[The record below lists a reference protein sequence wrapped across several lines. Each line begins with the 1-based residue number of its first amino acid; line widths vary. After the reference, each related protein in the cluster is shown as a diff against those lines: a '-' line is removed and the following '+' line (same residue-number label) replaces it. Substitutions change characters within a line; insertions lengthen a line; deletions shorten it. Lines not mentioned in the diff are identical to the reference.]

1 MHIKKVMLQAFNISV
16 RKIVVEK
23 SGILLQFDFSHKLL
37 KLNWI
42 VVWQCHALTNILP
55 SKWRHDVV
63 LILLISYAGL
73 VLKTQAV
80 CRSHRCIKWFMQE
93 FQVCKHSVNAHSRN
107 LLNKILCTFW
117 VSNNAWKL
125 QQCFDIDFWYKLH
138 WTTEVFF
145 LKNGFWAEMKMT
157 LKCSYHLT
165 FFRNHLFWEF
175 PFPHFQSTYMLTLL
189 TIK

>member
-1 MHIKKVMLQAFNISV
+1 M
-16 RKIVVEK
+16 EK

-107 LLNKILCTFW
+107 LLNKILCAFW

-125 QQCFDIDFWYKLH
+125 QQWFDIDFDINYTGQQRFSSWKMD
-138 WTTEVFF
+138 FG
-145 LKNGFWAEMKMT
+145 LKWKWPWNVPIT
-157 LKCSYHLT
+157 SSDRT

-175 PFPHFQSTYMLTLL
+175 PFPHFQSTYMLT
-189 TIK
+189 IK